1 MEQTENWTDKAINNI
16 IDAID
21 KIQFGKIIILTGE
34 NGSGKSLIR
43 KLLPYQLKDK
53 NGGELVKVAS
63 TSMDRRT
70 GLHSE
75 MGGAG
80 VFCRD
85 TEWVATSENSF
96 SFIRQIINSVKDR
109 FVVIDE
115 PEIGMSDSLKIALG
129 NWLNKNLPELLDRN
143 QAVMIITHSKEL
155 VKQITFTHDFINIQG
170 LTEEE
175 WMNETP
181 KMLDIEEWSKKNT
194 ELFKALQKR
203 LKNHAND

>member
-1 MEQTENWTDKAINNI
+1 MEEEKSWTDVAIDNI
-16 IDAID
+16 INTID
-21 KIQFGKIIILTGE
+21 RIEFGRVIILTGE

-43 KLLPYQLKDK
+43 KLIPYQLKDK

-70 GLHSE
+70 GLHSG

-96 SFIRQIINSVKDR
+96 GFIRGLINSTKDR

-115 PEIGMSDSLKIALG
+115 PEIGMSDSLKISVG

-143 QAVMIITHSKEL
+143 KGVMIITHSKDL
-155 VKQITFTHDFINIQG
+155 VRQITYYHDFINIQG

-175 WMNETP
+175 WLNQKP
-181 KMLDIEEWSKKNT
+181 KMIDIEEWAEKNI

>member
-1 MEQTENWTDKAINNI
+1 MEQTENWTDKSIDNI

-115 PEIGMSDSLKIALG
+115 PEIGMSDTLKISVG
-129 NWLNKNLPELLDRN
+129 HWLNKKLPDLLAN
-143 QAVMIITHSKEL
+143 NKAVMIITHSKDL
-155 VKQITFTHDFINIQG
+155 IKQITCEYDFINIQG
-170 LTEEE
+170 LTKEE
-175 WMNETP
+175 WMNEVP
-181 KMLDIEEWSKKNT
+181 KMIDIDEWSERNT

-203 LKNHAND
+203 LKNHADD